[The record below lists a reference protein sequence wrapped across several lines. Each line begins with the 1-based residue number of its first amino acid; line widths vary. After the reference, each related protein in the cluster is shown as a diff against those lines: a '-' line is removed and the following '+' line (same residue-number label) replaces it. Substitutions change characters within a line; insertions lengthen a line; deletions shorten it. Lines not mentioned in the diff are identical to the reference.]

1 MWFYYNIQL
10 LQQSDLILLLYFCGT
25 NWVTKSSINNEY
37 CMEASMKSKVFL
49 LIFLVVILSSCS
61 FQTDKASDKNDLE
74 NIEGLNDED
83 TDEELNNGIT
93 EEELNSK
100 ENHADILDRIINDIK
115 NKSEIYKDIKLADIK
130 KIQDTYYVVVKV
142 NEAEMTDHDFM
153 LWKYDMSPELLLI
166 GNAIDILSM
175 DNYYFVSY
183 RESLKYGTKYTI
195 TKYDHYDENYE
206 KVIYEG
212 GFSKFTF
219 SPNNDYMYI
228 QNDNE
233 VIILDKDYEIL
244 FKNKLYNN
252 AENIEDGHYVDM
264 QFISW
269 TKDNKKL
276 WVATGYH
283 AYVMTFHL
291 IDIENSTQDTFF
303 TGESYGIT
311 EIALNPDNNC
321 IAYSTKPEFY
331 ESSAYDEFHA
341 NQTIVY
347 LYFFNLVTNEKI
359 EISKSVTRGFRPK
372 WVSNKIFE
380 YNDPDGFM
388 RLTFNIDD
396 YHLNSGKENP
406 ENEENLWQYVEG
418 ITPFVNNKD
427 GNWYYNET
435 TYKIALKIPSI
446 YHLDSPG
453 VYFYWR
459 EDGKGCYIS
468 LTNYIYELDKN
479 TSFVEN
485 VKNIYF
491 LNNSYINE
499 NIFDNVIIEEGITDN
514 GYKYAYFADDI
525 TDYSNDRVL
534 SYIFV
539 QLDDYAICRL
549 DYALFSEDFG
559 KFDADVIINSI
570 THTLTEGLFREEFLT
585 VYTDDAVN
593 QVNFKVPYFYI
604 QNYHGE
610 YYYETS
616 EKEDSFYPLDYFI
629 DNKEEITLYIQD
641 TETEIEYMGEITEGY
656 TKNRYKYSYYVEKET
671 ESYQPYGTEKWEEV
685 TRFITNIS
693 VRLDKYSVLK
703 MKYELSEEDF
713 SLFDVNEILDSVQ
726 LK

>member
-1 MWFYYNIQL
+1 M
-10 LQQSDLILLLYFCGT
+10 
-25 NWVTKSSINNEY
+25 
-37 CMEASMKSKVFL
+37 
-49 LIFLVVILSSCS
+49 
-61 FQTDKASDKNDLE
+61 
-74 NIEGLNDED
+74 
-83 TDEELNNGIT
+83 
-93 EEELNSK
+93 
-100 ENHADILDRIINDIK
+100 DRIINDIK
-115 NKSEIYKDIKLADIK
+115 NKLEIYKDIKLADIK

-142 NEAEMTDHDFM
+142 NEAEMTDHDSM
-153 LWKYDMSPELLLI
+153 LWKYDMLPELLLT

-183 RESLKYGTKYTI
+183 RESLQYGTKYTI
-195 TKYDHYDENYE
+195 TMYDHYDENYE

-396 YHLNSGKENP
+396 YHLIRVRRTLK
-406 ENEENLWQYVEG
+406 
-418 ITPFVNNKD
+418 TR
-427 GNWYYNET
+427 
-435 TYKIALKIPSI
+435 KI
-446 YHLDSPG
+446 
-453 VYFYWR
+453 
-459 EDGKGCYIS
+459 
-468 LTNYIYELDKN
+468 
-479 TSFVEN
+479 
-485 VKNIYF
+485 
-491 LNNSYINE
+491 
-499 NIFDNVIIEEGITDN
+499 
-514 GYKYAYFADDI
+514 
-525 TDYSNDRVL
+525 
-534 SYIFV
+534 
-539 QLDDYAICRL
+539 
-549 DYALFSEDFG
+549 
-559 KFDADVIINSI
+559 
-570 THTLTEGLFREEFLT
+570 
-585 VYTDDAVN
+585 
-593 QVNFKVPYFYI
+593 
-604 QNYHGE
+604 
-610 YYYETS
+610 
-616 EKEDSFYPLDYFI
+616 
-629 DNKEEITLYIQD
+629 
-641 TETEIEYMGEITEGY
+641 
-656 TKNRYKYSYYVEKET
+656 
-671 ESYQPYGTEKWEEV
+671 YG
-685 TRFITNIS
+685 S
-693 VRLDKYSVLK
+693 
-703 MKYELSEEDF
+703 M
-713 SLFDVNEILDSVQ
+713 
-726 LK
+726 